1 MAAWLTERDRSA
13 RLAWTVACAF
23 YLIHVW
29 AAFQF
34 DHGWSHTAAYE
45 HTAVQTAHVTGIR
58 WGGGLYFN
66 YLFTI
71 VWIADVLWWWR
82 GLTLYRDRP
91 AWVSASIHW
100 FFAFMFF
107 NATVVFA
114 TGFVRWVGVAATL
127 ALGAMA
133 IRRRQT

>member
-1 MAAWLTERDRSA
+1 MLSVAAWLTHQDRSA
-13 RLAWTVACAF
+13 RLTWTVACAF
-23 YLIHVW
+23 YLAHVW
-29 AAFQF
+29 AAFQYV
-34 DHGWSHTAAYE
+34 HHWSHTAAYQ
-45 HTAVQTAHVTGIR
+45 HTALTAGWGI
-58 WGGGLYFN
+58 GLYFN

-71 VWIADVLWWWR
+71 LWIADVLWWWR
-82 GLTLYRDRP
+82 GLTSYRNRP

-127 ALGAMA
+127 VLAAIA
-133 IRRRQT
+133 IRRRRR